1 MYKACI
7 FDLDGTL
14 TDTLD
19 SMTYSVNETLKEM
32 NLPEITSEQCQAFVG
47 NGAWYLMEK
56 AVSVS
61 GEEHLSRLE
70 EAMDRYGR
78 IFDQN
83 CTYHVV
89 PYDGILSMLE
99 AMQQKG
105 IRLAVLSNK
114 PHKQAVHVVEEIF
127 GKGRFQIV
135 QGQKEGVPR
144 KPDPTAAISIA
155 KQLGMTPDEVVY
167 IGDSEVDVATG
178 LAAKM
183 LTIGVSWG
191 FRKRQVLE
199 EAGATYIADH
209 PLEITKWIE

>member
-19 SMTYSVNETLKEM
+19 SMTYSVNATLKEM

-47 NGAWYLMEK
+47 NGARYLMEK

-209 PLEITKWIE
+209 PLEIMKWIE